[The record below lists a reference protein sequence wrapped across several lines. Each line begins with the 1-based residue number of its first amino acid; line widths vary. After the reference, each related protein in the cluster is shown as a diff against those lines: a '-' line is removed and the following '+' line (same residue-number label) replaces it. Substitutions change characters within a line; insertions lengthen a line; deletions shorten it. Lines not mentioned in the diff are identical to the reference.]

1 MYSQITANKRKTW
14 IMMIIFVLIVSVVAW
29 FVSYYLLGSP
39 YFTVAILAG
48 AIAYAAFSY
57 FNAAKLA
64 TTISKAQEVTQTQ
77 EPRLY
82 KTVENLA
89 ITEGLPTPKV
99 YIIDDTAPNA
109 FASGKDPNHSIVVV
123 TRGLLDIM
131 DDAELQGVVAHEMAH
146 IKNYDIRVMMVA
158 MALVLVVAMIA
169 DISLRVSFF
178 GGGRSRRSSSSSGE
192 AGGIIMVVGIIG
204 LIFAPIAAKLI
215 QAAISRKREYLADA
229 SGALTTRYPEG
240 LTSALEK
247 LQNNGST
254 MKVQNSAMA
263 HMYISNPLKKG
274 SFTKYFSTHP
284 PIEDRIAKLKEMEK
298 SV

>member
-1 MYSQITANKRKTW
+1 VYSEIDKNKRKTW
-14 IMMIIFVLIVSVVAW
+14 VMMIFFVIVVSVLAW

-39 YFTVAILAG
+39 YVTIAILAG
-48 AIAYAAFSY
+48 AVAYATFSY

-64 TTISKAQEVTQTQ
+64 TTISKAQEVTQTE

-99 YIIDDTAPNA
+99 YVIEDPAPNA
-109 FASGKDPNHSIVVV
+109 FASGKDPNSSIVVV

-131 DDAELQGVVAHEMAH
+131 DDNELQGVMAHEMAH

-158 MALVLVVAMIA
+158 MALVLVVAIIA

-178 GGGRSRRSSSSSGE
+178 GGGRSRRSSSSGQ
-192 AGGIIMVVGIIG
+192 GGNIMMIVGIIG
-204 LIFAPIAAKLI
+204 LILAPIAAKLI

-240 LTSALEK
+240 LASALGK
-247 LQNNGST
+247 LQSHGT
-254 MKVQNSAMA
+254 KMKNQNSAMA
-263 HMYISNPLKKG
+263 HMYIANPLKKT
-274 SFTKYFSTHP
+274 SYTKFFSTHP
-284 PIEDRIAKLKEMEK
+284 PIDDRIAKLRGMEVK
-298 SV
+298 V

>member
-1 MYSQITANKRKTW
+1 MYSEIDKNKRKTW
-14 IMMIIFVLIVSVVAW
+14 VMMIFFVIVVSVLAW

-39 YFTVAILAG
+39 YVTIAILAG
-48 AIAYAAFSY
+48 AVAYATFSY

-64 TTISKAQEVTQTQ
+64 TTISKAQEVTQTE

-99 YIIDDTAPNA
+99 YVIEDPAPNA
-109 FASGKDPNHSIVVV
+109 FASGKDPNSSIVVV

-131 DDAELQGVVAHEMAH
+131 DDNELQGVMAHEMAH

-158 MALVLVVAMIA
+158 MALVLVVAIIA

-178 GGGRSRRSSSSSGE
+178 GGGRSRRSSSSGQ
-192 AGGIIMVVGIIG
+192 GGNIMMIVGIIG
-204 LIFAPIAAKLI
+204 LILAPIAAKLI

-240 LTSALEK
+240 LASALGK
-247 LQNNGST
+247 LQSHGT
-254 MKVQNSAMA
+254 KMKSQNSAMA
-263 HMYISNPLKKG
+263 HMYIANPLKKT
-274 SFTKYFSTHP
+274 SYTKFFSTHP
-284 PIEDRIAKLKEMEK
+284 PIDDRITKLREMEVK
-298 SV
+298 V